1 MSKKAIT
8 KIQAA
13 VIAVVVIIA
22 IVAAAYYAYV
32 MMAPPAPVKV
42 KVVAIAHAAPGMK
55 AMAEEFMKK
64 YPNIQ
69 LETLLFDWE
78 TGRDRQIHDFAT
90 KAGEFDVY
98 MWDCIYTGAFA
109 PHCYPVD
116 DLKAK
121 YPDAETF
128 KEYADFIPTIDRQ
141 YAQWE
146 GKRIGYV
153 HCANV
158 MAMFYRK
165 DLLEDPTIQAKYK
178 TWVSGHLDEL
188 KALATKFG
196 LDPAKVPT
204 ELKVPKTL
212 EDLLV
217 IGRFFTKTYNPESP
231 TEIGNT
237 IMCMR
242 THTIHWEYC
251 WLFAPWRHSTEGMAK
266 CGKIVLPYGDL
277 FTEKGL
283 PAFDPA
289 ISDAGIKVLELF
301 KELSTYEPAPMETEW
316 SECMELLGRGHAF
329 MWAGSWASTFIDF
342 IEKAKEEYPVIAG
355 KIGVAP
361 SPGICVDGTWQ
372 LGVSKYSKQPKEA
385 WLYIQY
391 LMTKEAQKKCWE
403 TSSSFPSRISV
414 IEELAPKYPGVFKET
429 FLVSLMN
436 PSVRDFVPEDPELED
451 SIAKWCTE
459 YFAGRI
465 DAATAIKEITA
476 EWKKILGK

>member
-1 MSKKAIT
+1 MNKKAVT
-8 KIQAA
+8 KTTAA
-13 VIAVVVIIA
+13 VIAVIVIIA
-22 IVAAAYYAYV
+22 VVAAIYYVSV

-55 AMAEEFMKK
+55 AMADEFIKEH
-64 YPNIQ
+64 PEIE
-69 LETLLFDWE
+69 LELLLFDWE

-116 DLKAK
+116 DLKTE
-121 YPDAETF
+121 YPEAETF
-128 KEYADFIPTIDRQ
+128 KDYADFIPTIDRQ

-165 DLLEDPTIQAKYK
+165 DLLEDPTVQAQYK
-178 TWVSGHLDEL
+178 TWVGERLDEL

-196 LDPAKVPT
+196 LDPEKVPT
-204 ELKVPKTL
+204 ELTVPKTL

-237 IMCMR
+237 IMAMR

-251 WLFAPWRHSTEGMAK
+251 WLFAPWRHSPEGMDK
-266 CGKIVLPYGDL
+266 CGEIALPYGDL
-277 FTEKGL
+277 FTEDGL
-283 PAFDPA
+283 PAFDPE
-289 ISDAGIKVLELF
+289 ISDAGTKVLEFF
-301 KELSTYEPAPMETEW
+301 KELNTYEPAPMETEW

-329 MWAGSWASTFIDF
+329 MWAGSWASTFIDL
-342 IEKAKEEYPVIAG
+342 IEKAEEEYPEVAG

-372 LGVSKYSKQPKEA
+372 LGVSRYSKQPKEA
-385 WLYIQY
+385 WLYVQY
-391 LMTKEAQKKCWE
+391 LMTKDAQKKCWE
-403 TSSSFPSRISV
+403 TASSFPSRISV
-414 IEELAPKYPGVFKET
+414 IEELAPKYPGIFKET

-436 PSVRDFVPEDPELED
+436 PSVRNYVPENPELED
-451 SIAKWCTE
+451 SIAKWCTD
-459 YFAGRI
+459 YFAGTI
-465 DAATAIKEITA
+465 DVETAITELTA
-476 EWKKILGK
+476 EWKELLGK

>member
-1 MSKKAIT
+1 MYGGGIV
-8 KIQAA
+8 A
-13 VIAVVVIIA
+13 VAV
-22 IVAAAYYAYV
+22 VAAAGYGIYEATK
-32 MMAPPAPVKV
+32 PPAPVKV
-42 KVVAIAHAAPGMK
+42 GVVAIAHAAPGMK
-55 AMAEEFMKK
+55 AVAETFMKEH
-64 YPNIQ
+64 PEIT
-69 LETLLFDWE
+69 LEMLLFDWE

-116 DLKAK
+116 DLKTQ
-121 YPDAETF
+121 YPEAETF
-128 KEYADFIPTIDRQ
+128 KEYDDFIPTIDRQ

-153 HCANV
+153 TCANV

-165 DLLEDPTIQAKYK
+165 DLLEDPTVKANYK
-178 TWVSGHLDEL
+178 TWVGNHLDEL
-188 KALATKFG
+188 KTLATKFG
-196 LDPAKVPT
+196 LDPGKVPT
-204 ELKVPKTL
+204 DLNVLKTL

-217 IGRFFTKTYNPESP
+217 IGRFFTKTYNPDSP

-237 IMCMR
+237 IMCMK

-251 WLFAPWRHSTEGMAK
+251 WLFAPWRHSPEGMEK
-266 CGKIVLPYGDL
+266 CGKIVLPYGDM
-277 FTEKGL
+277 FTEDGL
-283 PAFDPA
+283 PAFDPE

-342 IEKAKEEYPVIAG
+342 IEKAKEEYPEVAG

-361 SPGICVDGTWQ
+361 SPGMCVDGTWQ
-372 LGVSKYSKQPKEA
+372 VGVSRYSKHPKEA
-385 WLYIQY
+385 WLYLQD
-391 LMTKEAQKKCWE
+391 LMTKDSQKVSWE
-403 TSSSFPSRISV
+403 TASSFPSRKSV

-429 FLVSLMN
+429 FLVSLLN
-436 PSVRDFVPEDPELED
+436 PSIRDFVPEDPELED
-451 SIAKWCTE
+451 SIAKWCTD
-459 YFAGRI
+459 YFAGTI
-465 DAATAIKEITA
+465 DAKTAITNLTA